1 MHPDHHIRFGNALYS
16 VPTEYI
22 GKELALRADSK
33 LMRLY
38 HEGVVIKTPPVMAE
52 ASALPLM
59 RTIRSTRQDMR

>member
-38 HEGVVIKTPPVMAE
+38 HEGVVIKTHPVMAE
-52 ASALPLM
+52 GK
-59 RTIRSTRQDMR
+59 RSTDYED